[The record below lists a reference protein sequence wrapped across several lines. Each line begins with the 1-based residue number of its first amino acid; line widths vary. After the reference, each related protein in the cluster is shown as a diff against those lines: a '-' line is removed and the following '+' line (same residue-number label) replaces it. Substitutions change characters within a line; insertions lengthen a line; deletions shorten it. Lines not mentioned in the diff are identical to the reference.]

1 MVKETLF
8 IEASGRSLS
17 EIDRIISRGIGALRC
32 PEHGSAVTYEPPGFD
47 TQSGVDRATISFD
60 VICCCEEL
68 LRMARNA
75 AAR

>member
-1 MVKETLF
+1 LVKETLI
-8 IEASGRSLS
+8 IEAGGRTLS
-17 EIDRIISRGIGALRC
+17 EVDRVISRGIGALRC
-32 PEHGSAVTYEPPGFD
+32 PEHGSGVTYEPPAFD
-47 TQSGVDRATISFD
+47 TATAIDKVSFSVD